1 MVDCPAK
8 TFRVQGLG
16 MNLEPRTAVA
26 HPNIA
31 FIKYWGNI
39 DSSLRLPANGSISMT
54 LAALETK
61 TTVEFSENLQNDHVV
76 INGVESKGQSYSR
89 VTQHLDRIRTLSG
102 LKMMAEV
109 TSHSNFPLSA
119 GLASSASGFAALT
132 LAASKAADLE
142 LPLKDLSILA
152 RKASGS
158 ACRSIF
164 GGYVEWYASKNDAD
178 SYAEQIVDQS
188 YWNLMDVIAIVRED
202 EKDVSSTRGHAA
214 AGSSPL
220 QNGRVQDTVRRLTD
234 CRQAILD
241 RNFNKLAII
250 VESDSNMM
258 HSVMLTSSPPILYWE
273 PATITIMRNIVTW
286 RAEGLEVCYTID
298 AGPNV
303 HCICTV
309 ESALEIEKR
318 LRKLSGVKRIL
329 TSRVGGSARVI

>member
-1 MVDCPAK
+1 
-8 TFRVQGLG
+8 
-16 MNLEPRTAVA
+16 MNLEPRSAVA

-61 TTVEFSENLQNDHVV
+61 TTVEFSENLPSDHVV
-76 INGVESKGQSYSR
+76 INGAEAKGQSYSR

-102 LKMMAEV
+102 LKMMADV
-109 TSHSNFPLSA
+109 TSQSNFPLST

-132 LAASKAADLE
+132 LAASKAADLD
-142 LPLKDLSILA
+142 LPLRDLSILA

-164 GGYVEWYASKNDAD
+164 GGFVEWYASKEDAG
-178 SYAEQIVDQS
+178 SYAEQIMDQS

-202 EKDVSSTRGHAA
+202 EKEVSSTSGHAVA
-214 AGSSPL
+214 DSSPL
-220 QNGRVQDTVRRLTD
+220 QNGRVQDTVRRLAD

-241 RNFNKLAII
+241 RNFNRLALV

-258 HSVMLTSSPPILYWE
+258 HSVMLTSTPPIHYWE
-273 PATITIMRNIVTW
+273 PATITIMRNIVKW
-286 RAEGLEVCYTID
+286 RGEGLEVCYTID

-303 HCICTV
+303 HCICTA

-329 TSRVGGSARVI
+329 TSGVGGSARVI

>member
-1 MVDCPAK
+1 
-8 TFRVQGLG
+8 
-16 MNLEPRTAVA
+16 MNLEPRSAVA

-61 TTVEFSENLQNDHVV
+61 TTVEFSENLQSDLVV
-76 INGVESKGQSYSR
+76 INGAEAKGQSYSR

-102 LKMMAEV
+102 LNMMAKV
-109 TSHSNFPLSA
+109 TSQSNFPLST

-142 LPLKDLSILA
+142 LTHKDLSILA

-164 GGYVEWYASKNDAD
+164 GGFVEWYASKNDAD
-178 SYAEQIVDQS
+178 SYAEQIMDQS
-188 YWNLMDVIAIVRED
+188 HWNLIDVIAIVQED
-202 EKDVSSTRGHAA
+202 EKEVSSTSGHAA
-214 AGSSPL
+214 AESSPL
-220 QNGRVQDTVRRLTD
+220 QNGRVQDAVRRLDD
-234 CRQAILD
+234 CRQAILE

-258 HSVMLTSSPPILYWE
+258 HSVMLTSNPPILYWE
-273 PATITIMRNIVTW
+273 AATITIMRNIVNW
-286 RAEGLEVCYTID
+286 REEGLGVCYTID

-303 HCICTV
+303 HCICTS
-309 ESALEIEKR
+309 ESAPEIEKR

-329 TSRVGGSARVI
+329 KSRVGGNARVI